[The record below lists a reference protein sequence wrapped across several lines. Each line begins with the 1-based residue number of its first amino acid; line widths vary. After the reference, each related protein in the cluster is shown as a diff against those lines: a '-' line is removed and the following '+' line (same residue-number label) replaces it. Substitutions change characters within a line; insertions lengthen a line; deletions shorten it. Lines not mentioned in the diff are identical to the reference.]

1 MQVPGSEGVPM
12 SIDECSPCK
21 ASHTDV
27 HVRCQLT
34 ELLKTSG
41 GRAGVLSTVVPLNLL
56 QASAPGPVRG

>member
-1 MQVPGSEGVPM
+1 M
-12 SIDECSPCK
+12 SECSPCK

-27 HVRCQLT
+27 HVRRQLT
-34 ELLKTSG
+34 DLLKTSG